1 MYKKCTKITRQNG
14 SSDVTNA
21 NRHADANLTRK
32 YINKGSY
39 RWRKARRSF
48 RKKHFN
54 IKTTQLNK
62 KQPNRKILVGK
73 WMKTNFLLNWWCKI
87 KQNVFCKF
95 KPECNLS
102 PAKFRRRFLMLR
114 TRSIYKQGRVEQ
126 CLLKR
131 LSICFYQSHSAE
143 NPLGRP

>member
-1 MYKKCTKITRQNG
+1 MYKKRTKITRQNA
-14 SSDVTNA
+14 SSDVTNG
-21 NRHADANLTRK
+21 NRHAEVNLTRK
-32 YINKGSY
+32 YINKGSH

-48 RKKHFN
+48 RKRHFN

-73 WMKTNFLLNWWCKI
+73 WIKKDFLLDWWCKI
-87 KQNVFCKF
+87 KQNVSYKF
-95 KPECNLS
+95 QRMCNLS
-102 PAKFRRRFLMLR
+102 TVKFRRRFLMLW

-143 NPLGRP
+143 NPLDRP